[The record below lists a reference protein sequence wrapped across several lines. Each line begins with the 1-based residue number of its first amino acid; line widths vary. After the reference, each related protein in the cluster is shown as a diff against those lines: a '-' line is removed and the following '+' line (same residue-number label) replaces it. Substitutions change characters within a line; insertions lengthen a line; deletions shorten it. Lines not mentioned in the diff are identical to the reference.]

1 MQFAIK
7 ISETTMKPAY
17 RDVCSIYAPCTQ
29 QGQYMIVI
37 LHSGEQGTRRTV
49 TPSGKEDTPA
59 EGKKLNPFLE
69 L

>member
-7 ISETTMKPAY
+7 ISETTMKSAY
-17 RDVCSIYAPCTQ
+17 QDVCSIYVPDTQ
-29 QGQYMIVI
+29 QGQYMIGI
-37 LHSGEQGTRRTV
+37 LNSGEQGTRRAV

-59 EGKKLNPFLE
+59 EGEKLDPFLE